1 MPIRG
6 STHILRNILAGTAQA
21 IQMAAGRMHCWLH
34 SRSDCK
40 AACSVARPVDVL
52 GSQGSVRCV
61 FCRTTSA
68 MSAPDG
74 RASSAAVES
83 DRHSPFRTHTLTYS
97 IDLTCCLCLHMRRT
111 TSATSRRSSSRD
123 RGKGGGPQRQALNA
137 QRASLQYSGGGR
149 LKPLIVEVLAAM
161 KARPSVVN
169 ALRVLMEDAQG
180 SAWCANFGRR
190 PRWRPWRR
198 IDALLD
204 QGNELHSERKR
215 RWRIWDH
222 ARTMRICVCNTASAA
237 TQTVAAMHVLLSAVQ
252 QLRHRFCGFELS
264 SKWSLKSGMRT
275 SAFC

>member
-1 MPIRG
+1 VREDKPVALTSIGDQAATIAMRAICSGRLYLEVQILEGAANLAATPAHEGGSMPIRG

-111 TSATSRRSSSRD
+111 TSATSRRSSSSRPWK
-123 RGKGGGPQRQALNA
+123 RRRAATASPQRST
-137 QRASLQYSGGGR
+137 RFAS
-149 LKPLIVEVLAAM
+149 IF
-161 KARPSVVN
+161 
-169 ALRVLMEDAQG
+169 
-180 SAWCANFGRR
+180 W
-190 PRWRPWRR
+190 W
-198 IDALLD
+198 
-204 QGNELHSERKR
+204 
-215 RWRIWDH
+215 
-222 ARTMRICVCNTASAA
+222 
-237 TQTVAAMHVLLSAVQ
+237 
-252 QLRHRFCGFELS
+252 
-264 SKWSLKSGMRT
+264 RT
-275 SAFC
+275 SETAHS